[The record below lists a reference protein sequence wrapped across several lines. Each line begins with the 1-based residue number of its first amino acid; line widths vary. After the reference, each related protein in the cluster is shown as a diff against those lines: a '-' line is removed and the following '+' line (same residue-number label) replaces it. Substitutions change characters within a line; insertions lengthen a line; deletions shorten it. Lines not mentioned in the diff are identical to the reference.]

1 MGYFN
6 NLSAEQKDNIA
17 LIVDDA
23 KKNGITNDITIA
35 GILAIVSKE
44 SNFVPKS
51 ENLNY
56 SAKRLQQVFGVSPS
70 KAKQIEG
77 NPQAIAN
84 AIYGGRFDNGQ
95 NEGYKY
101 RGRGFN
107 QLTFKAN
114 YKKYGDIIGVDLVN
128 NPDKANDPKIA
139 SKILI
144 AYYKDRINALQK
156 SGKLKEYNAE
166 GINDFKN
173 TKDSVMAFYHATAGA
188 GNEVSDI
195 KDLENKD
202 TVGGMTKA
210 LERVNDLLE
219 ATKTFAREAKV
230 FAKKNPIKVIAIT
243 IIFGALVGIGIY
255 YLIKRNKK

>member
-1 MGYFN
+1 MGYFS
-6 NLSAEQKDNIA
+6 NLSQEQKDNIA
-17 LIVDDA
+17 LIVEDA

-56 SAKRLQQVFGVSPS
+56 SAGRLQQVFGISSS

-77 NPQAIAN
+77 NEQEIGN
-84 AIYGGRFDNGQ
+84 AIYGGKFGNGK

-107 QLTFKAN
+107 QLTFKSN
-114 YKKYGDIIGVDLVN
+114 YEKYGKLIGEDLVR

-144 AYYKDRINALQK
+144 AYNKDRIDALIK
-156 SGKLKEYNAE
+156 NGKLQEYNAND
-166 GINDFKN
+166 INDFKT
-173 TKDSVMAFYHATAGA
+173 TKDAAMAFYHATAGV
-188 GNEVSDI
+188 GKNVSSI
-195 KDLENKD
+195 KNLENQD
-202 TVGGMTKA
+202 SIGGMTKA
-210 LERVNDLLE
+210 LARVNELLE
-219 ATKTFAREAKV
+219 VTKTFAKKAGQFV
-230 FAKKNPIKVIAIT
+230 KKNPIKTIAIT
-243 IIFGALVGIGIY
+243 VLLGVLVGVGIY
-255 YLIKRNKK
+255 FITKKKKK